1 MNYTEIKNKQ
11 REIRDGFS
19 PDLGLRVHRAISWL
33 GKAEETNDDFDAK
46 FIFLWISF
54 NAAYAKDI
62 DHEVSKYFGERDHF
76 RKFFEKLVAL
86 DANCSIYKE
95 IWNAYS
101 GAVRGL
107 MNNQFVFHPFWEFQ
121 NGHSNENWEER
132 FNTSKKVFNKAFASS
147 DVPQV
152 LSLLFDRLYVLRN
165 QIMHG
170 GATWNGKINREQL
183 RDGSGIMYA
192 LIPIFIDLMM
202 DNPQVNWGEPF
213 YPVVSV

>member
-1 MNYTEIKNKQ
+1 MNYKEIKNKQ

-33 GKAEETNDDFDAK
+33 GKAESTHDDFDAK

-62 DHEVSKYFGERDHF
+62 DHEVSKYLGERDHF
-76 RKFFEKLVAL
+76 HRFFEKLVAL
-86 DANCSIYKE
+86 DATSSIYKE
-95 IWNAYS
+95 VWNAYP

-121 NGHSNENWEER
+121 NEHSTENWEER
-132 FNTSKKVFNKAFASS
+132 FNASKKVFNKAFASN

-170 GATWNGKINREQL
+170 GATWNGKVNREQL
-183 RDGSGIMYA
+183 RDGSGILSA